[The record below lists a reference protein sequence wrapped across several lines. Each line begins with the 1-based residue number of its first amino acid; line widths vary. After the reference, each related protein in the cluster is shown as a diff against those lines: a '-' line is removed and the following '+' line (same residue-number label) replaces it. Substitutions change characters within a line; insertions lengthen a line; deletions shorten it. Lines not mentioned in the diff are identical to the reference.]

1 MSSNTV
7 STGDLTE
14 VWDDPDFKID
24 EVKQLTDALNLL
36 VKHCKIRPRGILV
49 SDNGEP
55 FYFKRNEETQK
66 RHLHYRDPIIL
77 RFVTKW
83 AKLDKVERTFLF
95 IDFQK
100 SYDRERFNLDSLQ
113 HEEVDIA
120 LQKTLW
126 GN

>member
-1 MSSNTV
+1 MASNTV

-14 VWDDPDFKID
+14 VWDDPDFKNN
-24 EVKQLTDALNLL
+24 EVKQLVEALNLL
-36 VKHCKIRPRGILV
+36 VKHCKVRGRGILV
-49 SDNGEP
+49 SDNREA

-66 RHLHYRDPIIL
+66 RHLYYRDPIIL
-77 RFVTKW
+77 RFVTAW
-83 AKLDKVERTFLF
+83 TKLDKVERTFLL

-100 SYDRERFNLDSLQ
+100 TIDRERFNLDSLQ
-113 HEEVDIA
+113 HEEIDIA